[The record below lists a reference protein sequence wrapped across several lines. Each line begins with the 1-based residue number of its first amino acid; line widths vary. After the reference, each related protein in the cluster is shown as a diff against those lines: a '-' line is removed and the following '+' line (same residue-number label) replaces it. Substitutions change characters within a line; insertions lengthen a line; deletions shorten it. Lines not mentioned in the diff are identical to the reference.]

1 MDIPLI
7 ESMLL
12 SKDEEIRKLA
22 FSYIKTNYDIDFKVY
37 LDLSKYKYSLSEE
50 SGDYFAHM
58 KYILYRIIE
67 RNCFSI
73 FYIQDVIKLIL
84 EYNEKYK

>member
-1 MDIPLI
+1 MNSQLI

-12 SKDEEIRKLA
+12 SKDIEIRKVVIN
-22 FSYIKTNYDIDFKVY
+22 YIKINYNTNFKVY
-37 LDLSKYKYSLSEE
+37 FDLSKYKYSLSEE
-50 SGDYFAHM
+50 SSEYFAHM
-58 KYILYRIIE
+58 EHILNKIIE
-67 RNCFSI
+67 RNYFST

>member
-1 MDIPLI
+1 MDMPLI

-22 FSYIKTNYDIDFKVY
+22 FNYIKTNYNIDFKVY
-37 LDLSKYKYSLSEE
+37 YDLSKFKCSLVGRSKD
-50 SGDYFAHM
+50 S
-58 KYILYRIIE
+58 
-67 RNCFSI
+67 SI
-73 FYIQDVIKLIL
+73 FMEYMLNGIVKGNPLAIPFIQEVIKLIL

>member
-22 FSYIKTNYDIDFKVY
+22 FNYIKINYNIDFKVY
-37 LDLSKYKYSLSEE
+37 FDLSKYKYSLSEE
-50 SGDYFAHM
+50 SSEYFAHM
-58 KYILYRIIE
+58 EHILNEIIE
-67 RNCFSI
+67 RNYFST

-84 EYNEKYK
+84 EYNGKYK